1 MAAELASVDGAIVPV
16 ASASVPVTDDGL
28 LRGDGVFEV
37 IRLYDGVPFALERHL
52 ERIAGSAAN
61 LRLALDLPALTDDV
75 AALLGAAQP
84 KDALLRLLATRG
96 GRRIALIEPLPSRP
110 GALSLG
116 TVTYAPTRVLDGVKS
131 LSYAANMLA
140 SRLASERGFDEA
152 LLVSPHGRVLE
163 LPTASLFWAKEG
175 ELYTPPLS
183 DHILD
188 SITRS
193 IAIECSGARERVTT
207 LEDLEA
213 ADEAFVAS
221 TVVEVRAVRRVEG
234 CELSTDGPLT
244 RTAAAGVRSAIA
256 SSLPH

>member
-1 MAAELASVDGAIVPV
+1 MTAELACVDGVIVPI
-16 ASASVPVTDDGL
+16 ASASVSILDDGL

-37 IRLYDGVPFALERHL
+37 VRLYRGVPFALERHL
-52 ERIAGSAAN
+52 ERIAESAAN

-84 KDALLRLLATRG
+84 TDALLRLLATRG

-116 TVTYAPTRVLDGVKS
+116 AVTYAPTRVLDGVKS

-140 SRLASERGFDEA
+140 SRLACERGFDEA

-163 LPTASLFWAKEG
+163 LPTASFFWARGG
-175 ELYTPPLS
+175 ELFTPPLS

-193 IAIECSGARERVTT
+193 LAIECSGARERSTT
-207 LEDLEA
+207 LEDLETA
-213 ADEAFVAS
+213 EEAFVAS
-221 TVVEVRAVRRVEG
+221 TVVEVRAVRRIEDR
-234 CELSTDGPLT
+234 ELSEDGPLT
-244 RTAAAGVRSAIA
+244 RATADGVRAAIE
-256 SSLPH
+256 SSLPS